1 MDSIRLKL
9 CDIQGRLFER
19 STAYASE
26 GFIRDFMNSKVAEHL
41 DSPYNKLQWM
51 GEEYLIDEL
60 KDEKTLAVDGEKYSP
75 EVLYWIGYLY
85 RYWACTRGEKSKRIY
100 RQAPA
105 KTMRRNYMAFH
116 TFDPDVAIDDLI
128 EIYQQRQ
135 KQGYRVQ
142 EKIAHSSYVQIDF
155 ELHTLLQILF

>member
-1 MDSIRLKL
+1 MDSIQLKL

-26 GFIRDFMNSKVAEHL
+26 GFIRDFMNSEVAEHL

-60 KDEKTLAVDGEKYSP
+60 KDEKKLAADGEKYSP

-85 RYWACTRGEKSKRIY
+85 RYWAISRGERSKRIY

-105 KTMRRNYMAFH
+105 KTMKRNYMAFH

-128 EIYQQRQ
+128 EIHRQRQ
-135 KQGYRVQ
+135 K
-142 EKIAHSSYVQIDF
+142 K
-155 ELHTLLQILF
+155 

>member
-9 CDIQGRLFER
+9 CDIQGRLFEH

-26 GFIRDFMNSKVAEHL
+26 SFIRDFMNSEVAEHL

-60 KDEKTLAVDGEKYSP
+60 KDEKKLDTDGEKYSP

-105 KTMRRNYMAFH
+105 KTMKRNYMAFH
-116 TFDPDVAIDDLI
+116 TFDPEVAIDDLI
-128 EIYQQRQ
+128 EIHQQRQ
-135 KQGYRVQ
+135 KQ
-142 EKIAHSSYVQIDF
+142 
-155 ELHTLLQILF
+155 

>member
-19 STAYASE
+19 STEYGSE
-26 GFIRDFMNSKVAEHL
+26 GFIRDFMNSEVAEHL

-60 KDEKTLAVDGEKYSP
+60 KDEKKLSKDGEKYSP

-85 RYWACTRGEKSKRIY
+85 RYWACTRGERSKRIY

-105 KTMRRNYMAFH
+105 KTMKRNYMAFH

-128 EIYQQRQ
+128 EIHQQRQ
-135 KQGYRVQ
+135 KLG
-142 EKIAHSSYVQIDF
+142 
-155 ELHTLLQILF
+155 